1 MDALAPLFGS
11 FTRLALDAPAGERSA
26 PLRFEGRLVGTLQAW
41 GEGDLALATDLV
53 APVAA
58 SPDRGFALRCLAT
71 IARLQATLAPIDWIG
86 VYRVEGQELVLTAQL
101 LVAADHLRMPVA
113 EGICGRVAREGRAI
127 YVPDA
132 TLEPG
137 FVPCEFP
144 TRSSFVAPI
153 MAPDNRV
160 IGIMEVDALVPNA
173 WDPATRAAIELAAR
187 DLLRHPGI

>member
-1 MDALAPLFGS
+1 
-11 FTRLALDAPAGERSA
+11 
-26 PLRFEGRLVGTLQAW
+26 
-41 GEGDLALATDLV
+41 
-53 APVAA
+53 
-58 SPDRGFALRCLAT
+58 
-71 IARLQATLAPIDWIG
+71 
-86 VYRVEGQELVLTAQL
+86 
-101 LVAADHLRMPVA
+101 MPVA